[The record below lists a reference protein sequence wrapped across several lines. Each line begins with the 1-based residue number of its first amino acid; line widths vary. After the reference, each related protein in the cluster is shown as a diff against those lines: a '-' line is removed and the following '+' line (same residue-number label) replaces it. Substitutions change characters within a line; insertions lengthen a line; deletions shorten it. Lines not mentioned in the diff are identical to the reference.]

1 VTPRW
6 LISRSSLTC
15 HPIRSGREENDSPL
29 GVRPKTANC
38 FSHRAISSRSR
49 VLALTFPT
57 IETSTVF
64 CLNAASL
71 LCSNKERRES
81 RRSASTT
88 SRKSSYLA
96 RPTDQGCLFPLVI
109 GVGISE
115 AIPTPSCRQSED
127 SRSKPLRQ
135 RSETREA
142 ALIVAPLV
150 TETRLPVPRRI
161 FVLEVASR
169 MLLTH
174 RLFVNAR

>member
-6 LISRSSLTC
+6 LISRSSMTW
-15 HPIRSGREENDSPL
+15 HPVRSGREENYSPP

-49 VLALTFPT
+49 VLALTFPPSKT
-57 IETSTVF
+57 ITVF

-88 SRKSSYLA
+88 SRKSSYLT

-127 SRSKPLRQ
+127 SRSKRAQ
-135 RSETREA
+135 TEKRDKGSGTNCCT
-142 ALIVAPLV
+142 LV
-150 TETRLPVPRRI
+150 TETRLPVPRRMFRLRSGI
-161 FVLEVASR
+161 SDVA
-169 MLLTH
+169 H
-174 RLFVNAR
+174 PPAVC

>member
-88 SRKSSYLA
+88 SRKSSYLT

-127 SRSKPLRQ
+127 SRSKRAQ
-135 RSETREA
+135 
-142 ALIVAPLV
+142 
-150 TETRLPVPRRI
+150 TEKRDKGSGTNCCTSGHGNQITCPKTNV
-161 FVLEVASR
+161 SS
-169 MLLTH
+169 
-174 RLFVNAR
+174 